1 MSKPR
6 ANKGQ
11 RGRIRLDF
19 YKVTPTFLSTIKVN
33 LLQFLIFPLW
43 PNPPQVIVGS
53 LVTYQLRLAYKL
65 LSFTTSLA
73 CVSCFQNVLW
83 PLVLPILHPFIA
95 CSPFLSGA
103 VGCTNVVFGH
113 SHCSSSWPQ
122 TLLSDWWQKTGS
134 SKIKPLK
141 RGNKMIQ

>member
-1 MSKPR
+1 MIFLDYEAIHARMSKPR

-11 RGRIRLDF
+11 RGRISLDF

-53 LVTYQLRLAYKL
+53 LVTYQLLLAYKL

-103 VGCTNVVFGH
+103 VCYTTCGLWSLPLFFLMTTN
-113 SHCSSSWPQ
+113 
-122 TLLSDWWQKTGS
+122 TGQWLMAENWV
-134 SKIKPLK
+134 I
-141 RGNKMIQ
+141 

>member
-1 MSKPR
+1 MIFLDYEAIHARMSKPR

-11 RGRIRLDF
+11 RGRISLDF

-53 LVTYQLRLAYKL
+53 LVTYQLLLAYKL

-83 PLVLPILHPFIA
+83 PLVLPILHPFLA

-103 VGCTNVVFGH
+103 VGCTTCGLWSLPLFFLMTTN
-113 SHCSSSWPQ
+113 
-122 TLLSDWWQKTGS
+122 TGQWLMAENWV
-134 SKIKPLK
+134 I
-141 RGNKMIQ
+141 